1 TYAGGQFVTTGVGGP
16 SLFRI
21 AQWNPATNT
30 WSQVGTGMN
39 SAVQAL
45 KSYNGSLYAGGSFS
59 TAGGVS
65 TGGLARWNGT
75 SWSAVGGVFNGV
87 VYALEVHNGELVIGG
102 SFTGVGPAFNLTR
115 WNGSSFSSF
124 GIGGANNIVRVL
136 KSAGTRLYMGGD
148 FTSGKG
154 NQCRHIAWWNGI
166 ASWFEVD
173 GGANSNVYA
182 LTNLGDEI
190 HAGGAFHLVQND

>member
-59 TAGGVS
+59 TAGGVN

-75 SWSAVGGVFNGV
+75 SWSAVGGVFNGI
-87 VYALEVHNGELVIGG
+87 VYALEVHNGDLVIGG
-102 SFTGVGPAFNLTR
+102 SFPGISGSPNVIR
-115 WNGSSFSSF
+115 YNGSTFSTF
-124 GIGGANNIVRVL
+124 GTGG
-136 KSAGTRLYMGGD
+136 
-148 FTSGKG
+148 
-154 NQCRHIAWWNGI
+154 
-166 ASWFEVD
+166 
-173 GGANSNVYA
+173 
-182 LTNLGDEI
+182 TN
-190 HAGGAFHLVQND
+190 AA